1 MKFKKTLIKDLF
13 IGKQEGFK
21 DNRGTFTRMY
31 SVDIFKKK
39 FNFNFK
45 QANMC
50 TNPKKGT
57 FRGLHY
63 QVGKY
68 KEDKVIQI
76 LKGKTFHIIVDIRKK
91 SKTYK
96 SFFTYYLKERKN
108 DFLVI
113 PKGCAHG
120 YLTLKQNST
129 IVYFTTNF
137 YNKEFSRGINIQ
149 DPLLIKLKLP
159 NKIRI
164 ISNQDSLWK
173 KIKL

>member
-21 DNRGTFTRMY
+21 DNRGTFIRMY
-31 SVDIFKKK
+31 CVDIFKKK

-68 KEDKVIQI
+68 KEDKIIQI
-76 LKGKTFHIIVDIRKK
+76 
-91 SKTYK
+91 
-96 SFFTYYLKERKN
+96 
-108 DFLVI
+108 
-113 PKGCAHG
+113 
-120 YLTLKQNST
+120 
-129 IVYFTTNF
+129 
-137 YNKEFSRGINIQ
+137 
-149 DPLLIKLKLP
+149 
-159 NKIRI
+159 
-164 ISNQDSLWK
+164 
-173 KIKL
+173 